1 MIARVDNGQMRGR
14 FVRGVSSQISIL
26 PEPVRNFLRRRFIE
40 TLGLLLLS
48 SGIAFAI
55 SLVDYNSLDPS
66 INSASDGPV
75 KNILGVYGA
84 AISDLALQYF
94 GLSSILLSLIA
105 LTWGVKLLRH
115 QPLNH
120 LGWRLLA
127 LLLSILMT
135 SYSLNYLAT
144 PKFWPLHLHSGLGG
158 TFGYLAYNLTS
169 NIAAINN
176 IPQHYLGLGSSI
188 IAIISFLSALA
199 LNWSDWQKSP
209 YILRLIIN
217 I

>member
-75 KNILGVYGA
+75 KNILGVYG
-84 AISDLALQYF
+84 
-94 GLSSILLSLIA
+94 
-105 LTWGVKLLRH
+105 
-115 QPLNH
+115 
-120 LGWRLLA
+120 
-127 LLLSILMT
+127 
-135 SYSLNYLAT
+135 
-144 PKFWPLHLHSGLGG
+144 
-158 TFGYLAYNLTS
+158 
-169 NIAAINN
+169 
-176 IPQHYLGLGSSI
+176 
-188 IAIISFLSALA
+188 
-199 LNWSDWQKSP
+199 
-209 YILRLIIN
+209 
-217 I
+217 